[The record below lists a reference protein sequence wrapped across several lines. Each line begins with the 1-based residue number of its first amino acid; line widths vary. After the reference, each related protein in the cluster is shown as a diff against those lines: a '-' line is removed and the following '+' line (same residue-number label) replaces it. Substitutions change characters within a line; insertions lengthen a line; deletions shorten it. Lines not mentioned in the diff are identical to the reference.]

1 MTGLTVIR
9 VRQIVPTLM
18 IQSLWHPD
26 CINLGMANKITV
38 NCGESS
44 LDDLV
49 LCAHCQDV
57 TTPSRGI
64 CLRCGEQCVFSLK
77 DALNGRFDELPAI
90 LEHTGVTWIASI
102 LNQLLVSRHGA
113 SRAMGAINPAA

>member
-1 MTGLTVIR
+1 
-9 VRQIVPTLM
+9 M
-18 IQSLWHPD
+18 IQSLWHSD
-26 CINLGMANKITV
+26 CINFGMANKITV

-57 TTPSRGI
+57 TTTSRGF
-64 CLRCGEQCVFSLK
+64 CLRCGEPCVFSLK

-90 LEHTGVTWIASI
+90 LEDTGVTWIASI

-113 SRAMGAINPAA
+113 SRAVGSINPAA